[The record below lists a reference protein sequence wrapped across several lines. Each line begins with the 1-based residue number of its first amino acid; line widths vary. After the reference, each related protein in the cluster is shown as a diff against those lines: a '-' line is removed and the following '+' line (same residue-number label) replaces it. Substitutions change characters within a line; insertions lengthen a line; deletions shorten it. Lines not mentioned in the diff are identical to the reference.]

1 MTLKPT
7 SCMEQRPRSNAKDQ
21 PGSSV
26 MCSQQPGENNKGFTN
41 DFMYIAASVV
51 FNTRSGNRRHSI
63 LGFVVARCE
72 VWKAPRRRPSSTSA
86 SLPHRALLEH
96 YFVLKGVIVRKIRI
110 QSIDCQKPRLPH
122 GGWLYLRVAQIAQ
135 TDSSEAT
142 SRKTILTVSFVI
154 TNQ

>member
-51 FNTRSGNRRHSI
+51 FNTRSWNRRHSI

-86 SLPHRALLEH
+86 SLPHMGPPPALFRSEMC
-96 YFVLKGVIVRKIRI
+96 
-110 QSIDCQKPRLPH
+110 DCQKPRLPH

-142 SRKTILTVSFVI
+142 SPKTMLRTSLVI

>member
-1 MTLKPT
+1 MPKTNQGHQLCTRSSLEKTTRASPMT
-7 SCMEQRPRSNAKDQ
+7 SCTLLRLWFSTLGAGTGGIRFSD
-21 PGSSV
+21 SS
-26 MCSQQPGENNKGFTN
+26 SR
-41 DFMYIAASVV
+41 VV
-51 FNTRSGNRRHSI
+51 RFGRHPEGD
-63 LGFVVARCE
+63 LVRHQLHCHT
-72 VWKAPRRRPSSTSA
+72 WAP
-86 SLPHRALLEH
+86 LQH

-142 SRKTILTVSFVI
+142 SPKTMLRTSLVI